1 MRAISGLSGSTYQ
14 ERLRELGLPSLQAM
28 RLEIDMVQTYKLVK
42 NVDTDIRTTVSCGS
56 REPTAGE

>member
-1 MRAISGLSGSTYQ
+1 MSGSTYE

-42 NVDTDIRTTVSCGS
+42 NVDTDIRTTVRCGS